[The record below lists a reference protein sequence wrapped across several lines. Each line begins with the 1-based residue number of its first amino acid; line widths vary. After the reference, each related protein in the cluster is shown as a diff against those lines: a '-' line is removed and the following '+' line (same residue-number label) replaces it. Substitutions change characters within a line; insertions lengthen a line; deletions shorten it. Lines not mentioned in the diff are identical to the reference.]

1 MVTVTASNPGPEVKL
16 TITAAESK
24 RVVAEVVI
32 PPTGSMTK
40 FTTVNA
46 AAEPVDGV
54 FTLRMTT
61 SGMLSLK
68 SFKFS

>member
-1 MVTVTASNPGPEVKL
+1 
-16 TITAAESK
+16 
-24 RVVAEVVI
+24 
-32 PPTGSMTK
+32 MTK

-46 AAEPVDGV
+46 PAEPVDGV